1 MVRPSR
7 NYVEIKGRLSGVL
20 SVRLVAKPI
29 TTFER
34 SCATFARG
42 RKVSRSISNNFSGA
56 LFFCYFFIKKK
67 VEKNAYQ
74 SRDTELLNKNYFDD
88 YSILIGMAS

>member
-1 MVRPSR
+1 L
-7 NYVEIKGRLSGVL
+7 I
-20 SVRLVAKPI
+20 
-29 TTFER
+29 
-34 SCATFARG
+34 
-42 RKVSRSISNNFSGA
+42 
-56 LFFCYFFIKKK
+56 FCYFFIKKK